1 MQKFRQ
7 NFIAFSIIIFPDL
20 LLFNR
25 IYWEQ
30 QVACIIRIKYLF
42 HTRIHCTT
50 AFFIVSTRYALVDR
64 KTSTARI
71 KKLNI
76 INKKKK
82 EKIKFVFGE
91 TFRITMNEFPRSESP
106 KASKKKE
113 KSKKKKKEKKHKKTE
128 ASSSDSDS
136 SEASDDSR

>member
-1 MQKFRQ
+1 MH
-7 NFIAFSIIIFPDL
+7 L
-20 LLFNR
+20 
-25 IYWEQ
+25 
-30 QVACIIRIKYLF
+30 
-42 HTRIHCTT
+42 
-50 AFFIVSTRYALVDR
+50 STGRRPLQEL
-64 KTSTARI
+64 

-82 EKIKFVFGE
+82 KIKLIYSE
-91 TFRITMNEFPRSESP
+91 TFRITTNEFPRSESP
-106 KASKKKE
+106 KGSKKKE